1 MMFKMHGVPLGDRT
15 LQLESHRLNDGTQI
29 FKVVE
34 REVED
39 IISIQTFQTF
49 DEAQARY
56 VNRAAGFERMRL
68 EAMAVGPKEWSP
80 RTGRCRCKIKG
91 A

>member
-1 MMFKMHGVPLGDRT
+1 MMFKMHGSDLGDRIV
-15 LQLESHRLNDGTQI
+15 QLESHRMDEGTQI

-34 REVED
+34 RD
-39 IISIQTFQTF
+39 GDSIISIQILPTFN
-49 DEAQARY
+49 EAQARY
-56 VNRAAGFERMRL
+56 ISRVAGFERMRL

-80 RTGRCRCKIKG
+80 RDGRGRCKKKG